1 MFVTT
6 RLKSPHFPSNLL
18 RHMCVINFS
27 ITKLQVAPASSHE
40 PRFSPKLQ
48 CLGVLCG
55 SALGSLQAT
64 YNWTHPQHAAKSMVH
79 IHSIQEYGA
88 HSLNSRVWCTFTQ
101 FKSTSPPL
109 WRRGQHIRSYATH
122 QHDCSMDMHLRV
134 CCHMGDLAINME
146 PRIKSK
152 PTHTRTHM
160 HTQARA
166 HMGDLAIN
174 MEPRIKS
181 KPTHTR
187 THMHTQARA
196 HEHTHTYI
204 CICAA
209 CVCVPF
215 RWPAAP
221 RAAHHHHTEARDAR
235 AGAGA
240 WHPH

>member
-1 MFVTT
+1 MGGVHSGAQSALHAYARLHRFQMFVTT

-101 FKSTSPPL
+101 FKSMVHIHSIQVYLTSPVAQGPA
-109 WRRGQHIRSYATH
+109 HPF
-122 QHDCSMDMHLRV
+122 V
-134 CCHMGDLAINME
+134 CYTPARLLNGHAS
-146 PRIKSK
+146 KSVL
-152 PTHTRTHM
+152 PY
-160 HTQARA
+160 
-166 HMGDLAIN
+166 G
-174 MEPRIKS
+174 
-181 KPTHTR
+181 
-187 THMHTQARA
+187 
-196 HEHTHTYI
+196 
-204 CICAA
+204 
-209 CVCVPF
+209 
-215 RWPAAP
+215 
-221 RAAHHHHTEARDAR
+221 
-235 AGAGA
+235 
-240 WHPH
+240 